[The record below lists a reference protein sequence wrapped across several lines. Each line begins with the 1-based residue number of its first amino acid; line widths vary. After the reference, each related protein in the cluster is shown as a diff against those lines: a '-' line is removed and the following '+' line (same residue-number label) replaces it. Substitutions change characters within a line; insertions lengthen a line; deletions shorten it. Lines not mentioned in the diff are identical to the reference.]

1 MQRALPSKS
10 NRRHFVCFGMALAV
24 SLLAGCASPQAKV
37 PQRSGIVSLNPCT
50 DAILAKVAASAQIK
64 ALSAYSRNPNSS
76 SMDVDVAKGF
86 ASTTGTVE
94 EIAALQPALVVSGNF
109 TPPATRQAL
118 ARMNIRLV
126 EFPIASTV
134 DESVQQVRQIAAL
147 TGRPERGEALTR
159 QIKAALSAARPK
171 DNLPV
176 PALVWQS
183 GGIVPGDQTLIA
195 DLLRRT
201 GFANAAAARR
211 LKQADFLP
219 LERVLAD
226 PPAVILAAGDKS
238 GEDRMLA
245 HPALSGLKATQR
257 ESFDSRLLWCGG
269 PTIIEAA
276 QRLAE
281 VRRKVVVTPTVRR
294 TP

>member
-1 MQRALPSKS
+1 MQRAHPSTS
-10 NRRHFVCFGMALAV
+10 NQKHVACFGMVLAV
-24 SLLAGCASPQAKV
+24 SLLAGCASPQTEA
-37 PQRSGIVSLNPCT
+37 PQRAGIVSLNPCT
-50 DAILAKVAASAQIK
+50 DAILAKVAAPAQIK

-76 SMDVDVAKGF
+76 SMDVAVAEGF

-94 EIAALQPALVVSGNF
+94 EIAALQPALVISGNF

-118 ARMNIRLV
+118 ARLNIRLV

-134 DESVQQVRQIAAL
+134 DESVRQVQQIAAL
-147 TGRPERGEALTR
+147 TGHSERGEALTGEIR
-159 QIKAALSAARPK
+159 AALSAAKPT
-171 DNLPV
+171 DNRAI

-183 GGIVPGDQTLIA
+183 GGIVPGDETLIA

-201 GFANAAAARR
+201 GFANAAAARG

-257 ESFDSRLLWCGG
+257 ASFDSRLLWCGG
-269 PTIIEAA
+269 PTIVEAA
-276 QRLAE
+276 RRLAE
-281 VRRKVVVTPTVRR
+281 VRRTVVSAPTNARAR
-294 TP
+294 